1 MAEIVAIL
9 TTSWKLISAIR
20 EVVNLFEQTRED
32 GRALQVQPTLPS
44 DRSVDPNYV
53 VEVPRKTCHFVS

>member
-1 MAEIVAIL
+1 MEFVAIL
-9 TTSWKLISAIR
+9 TTSWKLIGTIR
-20 EVVNLFEQTRED
+20 EVVGLFEQTRED
-32 GRALQVQPTLPS
+32 GRALQVQLILPF